1 MWTIK
6 RGNIWWYGFRFAGR
20 DIRESSKS
28 TSKTIAKKAAE
39 QRYRELVESFNGLE
53 SRDQRVRRLEE
64 MSEEYLESF
73 KLRNPRS
80 VKFVSGCLV
89 HLNGLLG
96 LDMVITI
103 NQARVEWYQN
113 ARKKQGAA
121 NKTINEEVGLLLRI
135 LRDQGDVLR
144 AKMKRAGTLKWRV
157 RNNIGK
163 ALSHEQQ
170 SILIDAADSS
180 LSAPFR
186 LAVVMA
192 LNTGCRDNEMKSL
205 QWHQLN
211 LEKLILTVGK
221 SKTDAGE
228 GRTIP
233 INSAL
238 LESILGHRE
247 WYLNRF
253 AMIQP
258 KDYVF
263 PFGRDRHYDKT
274 RPVTTF
280 KTAWQNLKERTG
292 IEVRWHD
299 LRHTVGTNLAES
311 GATDETIM
319 AIMGHVSRRML
330 THYSHIRT
338 EMKRKAMESI
348 QTKRSVLRAV
358 AGEKTMG
365 AKC

>member
-39 QRYRELVESFNGLE
+39 QRHRELVESFNGLE
-53 SRDQRVRRLEE
+53 SRDQRVRPLQEV
-64 MSEEYLESF
+64 SCEYLEKF
-73 KLRNPRS
+73 KLRSPRS
-80 VKFVSGCLV
+80 VKFVSGCLL
-89 HLNGLLG
+89 HLNRLLG
-96 LDMVITI
+96 HDMVITI

-113 ARKKQGAA
+113 VRKKEGAA
-121 NKTINEEVGLLLRI
+121 NKTINEEVSLLLRV
-135 LRDQGDVLR
+135 LQDQGDVLR
-144 AKMKRAGTLKWRV
+144 AKMKRSGTLKWKV

-163 ALSHEQQ
+163 ALSHTQQ
-170 SILIDAADSS
+170 NTLIDAADSS

-186 LAVVMA
+186 FAVVMA
-192 LNTGCRDNEMKSL
+192 LNTGCRDSEMKSL
-205 QWHQLN
+205 QWHQLD

-221 SKTDAGE
+221 SKTDAGD

-233 INSAL
+233 INRAL
-238 LESILGHRE
+238 LQSIVRYRQ
-247 WYLNRF
+247 WYLKRF
-253 AMIQP
+253 EMIQA

-280 KTAWQNLKERTG
+280 KTAWQNLKKRSG
-292 IEVRWHD
+292 IEIRWHD

-319 AIMGHVSRRML
+319 ALMGHVSRSML

-358 AGEKTMG
+358 AGRK
-365 AKC
+365 K

>member
-39 QRYRELVESFNGLE
+39 HRYRELVESFNGLE
-53 SRDQRVRRLEE
+53 SRDQRVRPLIEV
-64 MSEEYLESF
+64 SDQYLESF
-73 KLRNPRS
+73 RLRSPRS
-80 VKFVSGCLV
+80 VKFVSGCLA
-89 HLNGLLG
+89 HLKRLLG

-103 NQARVEWYQN
+103 NQTRVEWYQN
-113 ARKKQGAA
+113 ARKKEGAA

-135 LRDQGDVLR
+135 LRDQGDILR
-144 AKMKRAGTLKWRV
+144 VKMKRAGTLKWRV

-163 ALSHEQQ
+163 ALSLEQQ
-170 SILIDAADSS
+170 SRLIDAAEASFS
-180 LSAPFR
+180 TPFR

-192 LNTGCRDNEMKSL
+192 LNTGCRDSEMKSL
-205 QWHQLN
+205 QWRQLN
-211 LEKLILTVGK
+211 MEKLILTVGK

-233 INSAL
+233 INGSL
-238 LESILGHRE
+238 LESIERHRE
-247 WYLNRF
+247 WYLKRF

-280 KTAWQNLKERTG
+280 KTAWRNLKERSG

-338 EMKRKAMESI
+338 EMKRQAMESI
-348 QTKRSVLRAV
+348 QTKRSLLRPV
-358 AGEKTMG
+358 AGEKSIA